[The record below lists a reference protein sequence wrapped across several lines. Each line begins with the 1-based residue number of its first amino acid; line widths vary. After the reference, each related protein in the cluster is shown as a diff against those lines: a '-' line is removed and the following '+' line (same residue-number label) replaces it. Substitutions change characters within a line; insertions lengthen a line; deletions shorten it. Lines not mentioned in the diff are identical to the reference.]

1 MKSENSILD
10 YPLKNHF
17 VIKKKADKEKS
28 NSARVSSGSELHEN
42 KPLFFFDCCLVDH
55 SGKQFACI
63 YEHCHRCFHND
74 LLNETHEFHAL
85 QFHPEDRKLW
95 EENVFPDII
104 RFINSIPP
112 NEIEDYRLSFNHR
125 FIHKNETIS
134 EFLLEGTFSRPVS
147 SRSPVLNLKA
157 FTEIGDI
164 KTDETINLTIY
175 RYSKHIGYQKV
186 FSKVYT
192 KKCDSFLSLRELEII
207 KLCHEGQSSKMIAD
221 KLNLSIHT
229 IKNHKR
235 NCMEK
240 TMTHNITELIHHCL
254 VYRWL

>member
-1 MKSENSILD
+1 MKRENNILD
-10 YPLKNHF
+10 YPNKNHF
-17 VIKKKADKEKS
+17 VIKKNADKGES
-28 NSARVSSGSELHEN
+28 NSTRLPFITDLQEN
-42 KPLFFFDCCLVDH
+42 RPLFNFGSCLIDH

-63 YEHCHRCFHND
+63 HDHCRKCFNHDKLND
-74 LLNETHEFHAL
+74 THEFHAL

-95 EENVFPDII
+95 EEKVFPDILH
-104 RFINSIPP
+104 FINPIPA
-112 NEIEDYRLSFNHR
+112 NEIVDYRLSFNHR

-134 EFLLEGTFSRPVS
+134 EFLLEGTFARPVNA
-147 SRSPVLNLKA
+147 RSPALNLKV

-175 RYSKHIGYQKV
+175 RYSTHLGYQKV

-192 KKCDSFLSLRELEII
+192 KKCDSFLTQRELEII
-207 KLCHEGQSSKMIAD
+207 RLCHEGQSSKMIAD